1 MLGGEG
7 ALCTQASLLP
17 DSRETEWD
25 SRGNLG
31 FNFFPDF
38 QLMPTSSYSLRWL
51 NSLSG
56 KKS

>member
-7 ALCTQASLLP
+7 VLCTQASLLP
-17 DSRETEWD
+17 DSRKTKWD
-25 SRGNLG
+25 SI
-31 FNFFPDF
+31 

-56 KKS
+56 KKP